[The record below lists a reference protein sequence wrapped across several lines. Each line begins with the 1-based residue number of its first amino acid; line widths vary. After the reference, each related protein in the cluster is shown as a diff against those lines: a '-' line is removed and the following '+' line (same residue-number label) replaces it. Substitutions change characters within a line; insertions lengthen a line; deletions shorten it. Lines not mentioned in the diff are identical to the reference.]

1 MLTQGEDVEVHA
13 LHQRG
18 WSISAIARHLGRDR
32 KTIRGYVKGERE
44 PGQRVRST
52 PGPLE
57 QFVPYLQQRLSDD
70 PHVWASALHDEVKAL
85 GYPLSYP
92 SLVRQIRAAG
102 LRPHCEACHAVK
114 GRDTVEIFHPP
125 GEEIQWDW
133 FERRRSPWGD
143 TAYVLLGT
151 LPHSGRIRGVLC
163 EHMDQ
168 GHLIDAMDKVMRQ
181 LGGTARIWRTDRLAT
196 VIVPGTRDVQPS
208 FAPVAKHYG
217 CVVEP
222 CPPRRGNR
230 KGSVESSVRFVS
242 GRWWRTM
249 TDETPEAAQRS
260 LERFLVTTG
269 DQRPRQRDGLN
280 STVGELAEAEPLFWL
295 PAPYPAT
302 IEVDRLV
309 VANATVHYR
318 GNRYSVP
325 PGMTGTMV
333 TVHQRLGTQHLE
345 IRSGPVLLATHHL
358 AHDGAGIVVRDK
370 AHSDALERVVLA
382 AFTTKAPCDKTA
394 HVGISQAALKE
405 RARLCSGSM
414 VVRSPSTSPT
424 TPGWW
429 RHERQLHLPTTARTP
444 RVTAINGGGR
454 GVTRCARSSQGRG
467 PRSHGDAR
475 TTTQC
480 RGHGH

>member
-18 WSISAIARHLGRDR
+18 WSISAIARHLGKDR
-32 KTIRGYVKGERE
+32 KT
-44 PGQRVRST
+44 VRAYINHVRT
-52 PGPLE
+52 PGVRVNNAPDPLE
-57 QFVPYLQQRLSDD
+57 PFVAYLTQRLADD
-70 PHVWASALHDEVKAL
+70 PHVWASALFDEVTAL

-102 LRPHCEACHAVK
+102 LRPHCEACDTVT
-114 GRDTVEIFHPP
+114 GRDTVEIDHPA

-133 FERRRSPWGD
+133 FERRRSPWGG

-168 GHLIDAMDKVMRQ
+168 AHLIDAMDKVLRQ

-217 CVVEP
+217 AIVEP

-249 TDETPEAAQRS
+249 TEDTPEAAQRS
-260 LERFLVTTG
+260 LERFLATTG
-269 DQRPRQRDGLN
+269 DQRPRQRDGQRT
-280 STVGELAEAEPLFWL
+280 TVAELAEAEPLLWL

-302 IEVDRLV
+302 IEVDRV
-309 VANATVHYR
+309 VAANATVHYR

-325 PGMTGTMV
+325 PGLGGSV
-333 TVHQRLGTQHLE
+333 VVVAQRLGTERLE
-345 IRSGPVLLATHHL
+345 VRLGERLLATHHL
-358 AHDGAGIVVRDK
+358 AHDGAGIVVRDT
-370 AHSDALERVVLA
+370 AHSAALEKVVLA
-382 AFTTKAPCDKTA
+382 QFTTKPPCDKKA
-394 HVGISQAALKE
+394 HVGISDAALRE
-405 RARLCSGSM
+405 RARLLGVEGRDVS
-414 VVRSPSTSPT
+414 VD
-424 TPGWW
+424 
-429 RHERQLHLPTTARTP
+429 LADYARL
-444 RVTAINGGGR
+444 VA
-454 GVTRCARSSQGRG
+454 S
-467 PRSHGDAR
+467 
-475 TTTQC
+475 
-480 RGHGH
+480 